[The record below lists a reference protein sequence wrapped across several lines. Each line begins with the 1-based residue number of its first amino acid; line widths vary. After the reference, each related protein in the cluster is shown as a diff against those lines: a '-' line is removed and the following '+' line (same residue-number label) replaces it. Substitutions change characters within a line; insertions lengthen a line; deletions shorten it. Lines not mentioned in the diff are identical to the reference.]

1 MNTSNERSEKMEL
14 MQSLLRDIR
23 ADLDQLTERQLPKQ
37 QVELLLDRV
46 EQRLVILREV
56 RRDH

>member
-1 MNTSNERSEKMEL
+1 MTTAEH

-37 QVELLLDRV
+37 QVEMLLDRV

-56 RRDH
+56 RSDH